1 MSKIKQTDQYKSY
14 LRRRRDL
21 ATAVETT
28 TKGEWEDDDD
38 AAAVPFHL
46 QDDDATNEHMISD
59 EDWEEAANKGI
70 IYSNTTGSKE
80 IQVIKEQQS
89 SSKRPPPPPP
99 PPKKKNIVKDIIQ
112 DHETNIKNEKSNEL
126 YKVDPNYNP
135 SKELNHTIME
145 DILSDENIPAD
156 TIFDDLIRGFT
167 FAAFFCLVLYILY
180 KCCYCACV
188 KCGLFPDERV
198 LEARMRRMR
207 LRKKRSYR
215 LANENEDE
223 PPLDT
228 REWAVWMANREQI
241 GTPDDEIWDAGESSD
256 DEHEQLRLDCQDEG
270 FIEFNS
276 ENGVELTT
284 TKPSIWDK
292 KGDDNASS
300 DMVLE
305 YGEGTELEDLSHD
318 GRLFDN
324 VDNGQGV
331 VREANKFFEGKEIGK
346 KKVGEVVQKKKERKE
361 KSVDKTFEK
370 AKVDVID
377 KDTSPPNKEFTQEE
391 DLFDIQQSK
400 GESDDVFPL
409 DSLPAYP
416 SPTTQGDMN
425 GTTTTTND
433 EATNK
438 QQRRKPRKEPSTK
451 GFSNSIVV
459 EDRKYDEETDI
470 LGLFS
475 DEPPPLDL
483 EEMSRIEEKLNNNM
497 KEAKLY

>member
-1 MSKIKQTDQYKSY
+1 MSY
-14 LRRRRDL
+14 LRHRRRYL
-21 ATAVETT
+21 ETT

-38 AAAVPFHL
+38 VGIPFAL
-46 QDDDATNEHMISD
+46 LDDDATNEHMISD

-80 IQVIKEQQS
+80 IQSVIKEE

-99 PPKKKNIVKDIIQ
+99 PKKKKKNIVKDIIK

-126 YKVDPNYNP
+126 YKVDPNYAP

-145 DILSDENIPAD
+145 DIDDIQAD
-156 TIFDDLIRGFT
+156 TILDDLLRGFT

-215 LANENEDE
+215 LANENEHE

-228 REWAVWMANREQI
+228 REWAVWHANREQI
-241 GTPDDEIWDAGESSD
+241 GRPDDEIWDAGDSSD
-256 DEHEQLRLDCQDEG
+256 DDEQLRLDCQDEG
-270 FIEFNS
+270 FIEFDS
-276 ENGVELTT
+276 ESGVELT

-305 YGEGTELEDLSHD
+305 YGEGTELEDVSHD

-324 VDNGQGV
+324 VDNGKGV
-331 VREANKFFEGKEIGK
+331 EMEANKFFEGKEIGK
-346 KKVGEVVQKKKERKE
+346 KKVGEIVQKKKERKE
-361 KSVDKTFEK
+361 KSIDKTFEK
-370 AKVDVID
+370 AKVDIID
-377 KDTSPPNKEFTQEE
+377 KDTPPPVNKESTQED
-391 DLFDIQQSK
+391 DLFDMQQQG
-400 GESDDVFPL
+400 GENNHDDDAFPL

-416 SPTTQGDMN
+416 STQDKGMN
-425 GTTTTTND
+425 GTTTTND
-433 EATNK
+433 ETTNK

-483 EEMSRIEEKLNNNM
+483 EEMSRIEQSAQMSGL
-497 KEAKLY
+497 LL

>member
-1 MSKIKQTDQYKSY
+1 MSKIKPTDHNHKSY
-14 LRRRRDL
+14 LRRRRNL
-21 ATAVETT
+21 ATAVETI

-38 AAAVPFHL
+38 AAVPFHL
-46 QDDDATNEHMISD
+46 QDDDAMIIND

-80 IQVIKEQQS
+80 IQVIKQ
-89 SSKRPPPPPP
+89 SSKRPPPPPPP

-126 YKVDPNYNP
+126 YKVDPNYAP
-135 SKELNHTIME
+135 SKELNHTIM
-145 DILSDENIPAD
+145 DNIDDIPAD
-156 TIFDDLIRGFT
+156 TIFDDLLRGFT

-215 LANENEDE
+215 LANENEHE

-228 REWAVWMANREQI
+228 REWAVWHANREKI
-241 GTPDDEIWDAGESSD
+241 GRPEDDEIWDAGDSSD
-256 DEHEQLRLDCQDEG
+256 DDEQLRLDCQDEG
-270 FIEFNS
+270 FIEFDS
-276 ENGVELTT
+276 ENGVELT

-361 KSVDKTFEK
+361 KSFDKTFEK

-377 KDTSPPNKEFTQEE
+377 KDTSPPNKEFTQED
-391 DLFDIQQSK
+391 DLFDIQQQG
-400 GESDDVFPL
+400 GESNHDDDAFPL

-416 SPTTQGDMN
+416 STQDKSMN
-425 GTTTTTND
+425 GTATTSDETT
-433 EATNK
+433 K
-438 QQRRKPRKEPSTK
+438 QQQRRKPRKEPSTK

-475 DEPPPLDL
+475 DEPPPLGL

>member
-1 MSKIKQTDQYKSY
+1 M
-14 LRRRRDL
+14 
-21 ATAVETT
+21 
-28 TKGEWEDDDD
+28 
-38 AAAVPFHL
+38 

-89 SSKRPPPPPP
+89 KRPPPPPP
-99 PPKKKNIVKDIIQ
+99 PPKKKKKQKNIVKDIIQ

-126 YKVDPNYNP
+126 YKVDPNYSP

-156 TIFDDLIRGFT
+156 TILDDLLRGFT

-228 REWAVWMANREQI
+228 REWAVWHANREQI
-241 GTPDDEIWDAGESSD
+241 GRPDDEIWDAGESSD
-256 DEHEQLRLDCQDEG
+256 DDEQLRLDCQDEG
-270 FIEFNS
+270 FIEFDG

-284 TKPSIWDK
+284 KPSIWDD

-305 YGEGTELEDLSHD
+305 YGEGTELEDVSHD

-324 VDNGQGV
+324 VDDGKSI
-331 VREANKFFEGKEIGK
+331 VREANKFFDGKEIGK

-377 KDTSPPNKEFTQEE
+377 KDTPPPNKEFTQED
-391 DLFDIQQSK
+391 DLFDMQRPT
-400 GESDDVFPL
+400 GESDDAFSL

-416 SPTTQGDMN
+416 SPTTQGENIN

-433 EATNK
+433 ETTNK

-475 DEPPPLDL
+475 NEPPPLDL
-483 EEMSRIEEKLNNNM
+483 EEMSRIEQSAQMSGCL
-497 KEAKLY
+497 L